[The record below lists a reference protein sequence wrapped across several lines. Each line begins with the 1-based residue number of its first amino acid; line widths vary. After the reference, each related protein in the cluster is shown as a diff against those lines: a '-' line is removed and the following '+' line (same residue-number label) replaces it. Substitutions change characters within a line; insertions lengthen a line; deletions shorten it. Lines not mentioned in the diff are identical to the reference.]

1 MRDIVSILLGL
12 LVVLLTLGV
21 IFLFLAG
28 ATYLICLG
36 FGLMWN
42 WFIPLAVLVLIAL
55 IRFAVYYIGA

>member
-12 LVVLLTLGV
+12 LVILLILGV

-36 FGLMWN
+36 FGLTWN
-42 WFIPLAVLVLIAL
+42 WFIPLAVLALIAV
-55 IRFAVYYIGA
+55 IKFAVYYIGA

>member
-28 ATYLICLG
+28 VTYLICLG

-42 WFIPLAVLVLIAL
+42 WFIPLTVLALIAL
-55 IRFAVYYIGA
+55 IRFAAYCIGV

>member
-12 LVVLLTLGV
+12 LVILLILGV

-36 FGLMWN
+36 CGWAWN
-42 WFIPLAVLVLIAL
+42 WFIPLAVLATIAL
-55 IRFAVYYIGA
+55 IRFAVKYIGA